1 MAASARGDT
10 IPMIKRLIHN
20 TIISTVAFGAAALL
34 GLIVIPVI
42 IRTWGVTEFGLIVL
56 ARLLL
61 PTGMMAILDLGLSE
75 VATQVV
81 ARARE
86 HRDWDLAGRQLS
98 FLIMLSVLLALIL
111 SVAIWLGAPYLTL
124 AMKVDSSHAERF
136 MEILRYTALG
146 NLVLVPA
153 LVWEGTV
160 KGFERYNLLRISEL
174 TSTVAYVGLT
184 IWASTVPTAFD
195 TVAYIYL
202 ATLVARALAVL
213 IAAITALRTK
223 NTRLAAW
230 TAAVRRELL
239 HRCMLLLQ
247 GRLIGGIFGPI
258 QPFVIGLLL
267 GPLAV
272 GTYDA
277 LVRLSRV
284 SKIVVSLLTSAL
296 LPVAS
301 RLDERGS
308 STTFQRLGELGLVML
323 PMFTVPP
330 LAAAAVLSSNIL
342 QVWIGPQLVPY
353 ALWMGLSFL
362 IPISAQ
368 YLAIGS
374 VIFLTRTEVQS
385 KLNLLLGLQMVVWAA
400 VSAATLGLL
409 SERALILGQVAGT
422 MAVLPWQIS
431 TLRRALNLDS
441 RRFLRAIGTQAAIL
455 AIGSVLLS
463 ILMGYIQF
471 NSVIKLAL
479 AMGMF
484 CLITWIAQYFLVL
497 EDRHRAVFPEVG
509 QLMGLAPKSN

>member
-1 MAASARGDT
+1 
-10 IPMIKRLIHN
+10 MIKRLIQN
-20 TIISTVAFGAAALL
+20 TIISTAAFGAAAVL

-42 IRTWGVTEFGLIVL
+42 IHTWGVTEFGLLVL

-61 PTGMMAILDLGLSE
+61 PTGMMAVLDLGLSE

-98 FLIMLSVLLALIL
+98 FLIALSVLLALIL
-111 SVAIWLGAPYLTL
+111 SAATWVGAPYLTI
-124 AMKVDSSHAERF
+124 AMKVDPSHVKRF
-136 MEILRYTALG
+136 IEILRYTALG
-146 NLVLVPA
+146 DLILIPA
-153 LVWEGTV
+153 LVWEGVV

-174 TSTVAYVGLT
+174 TSTVAYVALT
-184 IWASTVPTAFD
+184 IYASKVPTAFD
-195 TVAYIYL
+195 IVAYIYL

-213 IAAITALRTK
+213 IAAITALKTK
-223 NTRLAAW
+223 NTRFATW
-230 TAAVRRELL
+230 TAVIRSELL

-247 GRLIGGIFGPI
+247 GKLIGGIFGPI
-258 QPFVIGLLL
+258 QPFAIGLLL
-267 GPLAV
+267 GPVAV

-284 SKIVVSLLTSAL
+284 SKIVVSLLTTAL

-308 STTFQRLGELGLVML
+308 STSFQRLGELGLVML

-330 LAAAAVLSSNIL
+330 LAAAAVLSSSIM
-342 QVWIGPQLVPY
+342 QMWIGPQLVPY

-374 VIFLTRTEVQS
+374 VIFLTRTEVQWR
-385 KLNLLLGLQMVVWAA
+385 LNLLLGLQLAIWAA
-400 VSAATLGLL
+400 VSAATLDLL

-422 MAVLPWQIS
+422 MAVLPWQIG
-431 TLRRALNLDS
+431 TLRRALNLDPQHF
-441 RRFLRAIGTQAAIL
+441 RRALGTQGTIL
-455 AIGSVLLS
+455 AIGSILLS
-463 ILMGYIQF
+463 ILVGYIQF

-484 CLITWIAQYFLVL
+484 CLITWVAQYFLVL
-497 EDRHRAVFPEVG
+497 EDRHRAVFLEVG